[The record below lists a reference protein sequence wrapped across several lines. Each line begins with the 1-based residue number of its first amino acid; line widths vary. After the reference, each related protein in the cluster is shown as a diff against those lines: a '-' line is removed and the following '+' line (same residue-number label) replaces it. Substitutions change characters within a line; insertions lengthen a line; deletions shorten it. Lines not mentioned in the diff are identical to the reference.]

1 MMRFLIPAVLVVA
14 AAVAGGESCLA
25 FIDIPSLFVT
35 VGGSLGVLMLSYPTV
50 RLLDLVALLR
60 NVLVNRQ
67 PSREALSEE
76 LKRLARLY
84 RLHGSRA
91 LEAQENAIAD
101 PFLKRAVTL
110 LVDLEGEQEI
120 VDQME
125 SLAVESAGRYR
136 AGEQIL
142 ATAAKLFPAFGLI
155 GTLIGLVL
163 LLREMSAQEPEA
175 LTSSFGLAIMT
186 TLYGAVIANAVVLP
200 LAAKLQSAA
209 EARAAEMRIVIDWAV
224 ALARGAAP
232 SAVER
237 RLGLASSLNPAPSSP
252 RPATERAWRIL
263 SWQR

>member
-14 AAVAGGESCLA
+14 AIVAGGESCLA
-25 FIDIPSLFVT
+25 FIDLPSLVIT
-35 VGGSLGVLMLSYPTV
+35 VGGSLGVLMLSYPTA
-50 RLLDLVALLR
+50 RLMDVAALLR
-60 NVLVNRQ
+60 SVFASRQ
-67 PSREALSEE
+67 PTREELSQE

-91 LEAQENAIAD
+91 LEAQENSIAD
-101 PFLKRAVTL
+101 PFVKRAVTL

-120 VDQME
+120 VEQME
-125 SLAVESAGRYR
+125 SAASEVSARFR
-136 AGEQIL
+136 AAEQIF

-163 LLREMSAQEPEA
+163 LLRQMSAQEAEA

-186 TLYGAVIANAVVLP
+186 TLYGAVIANAMVLP

-232 SAVER
+232 SAVDR
-237 RLGLASSLNPAPSSP
+237 RLNIYTSNAVPLSP
-252 RPATERAWRIL
+252 RTAAERAWRIL